1 MGSASR
7 LLLRR
12 LEHRQRDASGRNCGP
27 RGGGG
32 EYSLHHQ
39 DRSDLIWVIE

>member
-1 MGSASR
+1 MGPAGR
-7 LLLRR
+7 FLLRR
-12 LEHRQRDASGRNCGP
+12 LQNRQRDASGRNRGS

-39 DRSDLIWVIE
+39 SRFDLIWVIE